1 MLPGWVTFG
10 SILVVV
16 GGILILV
23 GFVID
28 LVGTASYLGGG
39 GGGSVGG
46 YANAMEAFDALV
58 GVGIFVAILGWFFH
72 QMSQHHPSSR

>member
-1 MLPGWVTFG
+1 MLPPWLSFG

-23 GFVID
+23 GFIIN
-28 LVGTASYLGGG
+28 LVGVAGAATNES
-39 GGGSVGG
+39 G
-46 YANAMEAFDALV
+46 YMNAIEAFDALV

-72 QMSQHHPSSR
+72 QMTLFHRSSH